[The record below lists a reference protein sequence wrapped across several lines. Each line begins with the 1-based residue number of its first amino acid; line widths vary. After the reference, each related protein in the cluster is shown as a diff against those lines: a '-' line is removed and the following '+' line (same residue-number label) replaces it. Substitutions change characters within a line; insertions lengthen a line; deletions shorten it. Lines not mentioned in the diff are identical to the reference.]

1 MIDPQNIVKYDR
13 TDEELE
19 ELMLFCICVAGK
31 QAKSIAP
38 RVAKLQAFLQDY
50 FLSQLVF
57 HKLTFVHMQML
68 EYKLR
73 ELGIGCY
80 RQKSRAIMEVA
91 NYVNLK
97 TCGPRD
103 LEDIYGIG
111 PKTARAFIC
120 WSRSDVSHAILDT
133 HILKWLKQQGVDRV
147 PKSTPTGISYIR
159 LEKEFL
165 SRVPASMTPAEFDL
179 SIWTSFAR

>member
-1 MIDPQNIVKYDR
+1 
-13 TDEELE
+13 
-19 ELMLFCICVAGK
+19 
-31 QAKSIAP
+31 
-38 RVAKLQAFLQDY
+38 
-50 FLSQLVF
+50 
-57 HKLTFVHMQML
+57 
-68 EYKLR
+68 
-73 ELGIGCY
+73 
-80 RQKSRAIMEVA
+80 MEVA

-147 PKSTPTGISYIR
+147 PKSTPTGISYMR